1 MVLIHKI
8 ECSEIRKTETR
19 TSMSVA
25 TAVIAPVTNN
35 STDNQNTEGLQFEIH
50 EVEEFDSDCVPSRV
64 LSSQSLPKQPQQQ
77 QPPVDDDACSECSD
91 SDCSDLGESDSPV
104 PLQRSVSGVDDQIR
118 RVDFKD
124 EANNAKILE
133 FLESQ
138 GIDTNALVQK
148 HIMKY
153 GSRCR
158 IAVDDS
164 GKIVGFAMFDNEI
177 NQELIAD
184 ATKEEA
190 ELYVKSRPFIFI
202 QLLIVDPSAH
212 PEKKWSGRLI
222 ASVLE
227 CIIKNRKV
235 AIVRTKA
242 DDEAELQFY
251 KSCGFYTM
259 EDMHVPSYSALKDN
273 IAILAYTPLGLEQ
286 TAAIFQRFYSSGARF

>member
-1 MVLIHKI
+1 
-8 ECSEIRKTETR
+8 
-19 TSMSVA
+19 MSA
-25 TAVIAPVTNN
+25 TTAVIAPVTNK

-50 EVEEFDSDCVPSRV
+50 EVDEFDSDCVPSRV

-77 QPPVDDDACSECSD
+77 PPVEDDAGSD
-91 SDCSDLGESDSPV
+91 SDCSDLGEGSSPV
-104 PLQRSVSGVDDQIR
+104 PLLRSTSGIDDQIR

-153 GSRCR
+153 SSRCR

-177 NQELIAD
+177 NQELIAN
-184 ATKEEA
+184 APKEEV
-190 ELYVKSRPFIFI
+190 EMYMQTRPFIFI
-202 QLLIVDPSAH
+202 QLLIVDPTAH

-242 DDEAELQFY
+242 DDEAEIQLY
-251 KSCGFYTM
+251 KSAGFYTM
-259 EDMHVPSYSALKDN
+259 EDMRVPSYSALKDN

-286 TAAIFQRFYSSGARF
+286 TAAIFQKFYSSGARF

>member
-1 MVLIHKI
+1 
-8 ECSEIRKTETR
+8 
-19 TSMSVA
+19 MSAA
-25 TAVIAPVTNN
+25 TAVIAPVT
-35 STDNQNTEGLQFEIH
+35 DDQNTEGLQFEIQ
-50 EVEEFDSDCVPSRV
+50 EVEDDNVPTRFY
-64 LSSQSLPKQPQQQ
+64 SSSTPQQRQQPQPQQ
-77 QPPVDDDACSECSD
+77 QPPVEGDACSECSD
-91 SDCSDLGESDSPV
+91 SDCSDLEESDSPV

-184 ATKEEA
+184 ATKEEV
-190 ELYVKSRPFIFI
+190 ELYVKSRPFIFL
-202 QLLIVDPSAH
+202 QLLIVDPSADS
-212 PEKKWSGRLI
+212 EKKWSGRLI

-242 DDEAELQFY
+242 DDEAEIQLY

-259 EDMHVPSYSALKDN
+259 EDMRVPSYSALKDN
-273 IAILAYTPLGLEQ
+273 VAILAYTPLGLEQ

>member
-19 TSMSVA
+19 TSMSAA
-25 TAVIAPVTNN
+25 TAAIAPVTNN
-35 STDNQNTEGLQFEIH
+35 STDNQNTEGLQFEIQ
-50 EVEEFDSDCVPSRV
+50 EVESDSVPTRV
-64 LSSQSLPKQPQQQ
+64 YSSSTPQQRQQPQPQQ
-77 QPPVDDDACSECSD
+77 QPPVEGDACSD
-91 SDCSDLGESDSPV
+91 SDCSDLEESDSPV

-158 IAVDDS
+158 IAVDNS

-202 QLLIVDPSAH
+202 QLLIVDPSAD

-227 CIIKNRKV
+227 CIIKNHKV

-242 DDEAELQFY
+242 DDEAEIQLY

-259 EDMHVPSYSALKDN
+259 EDMRVPSYSALKDN

>member
-1 MVLIHKI
+1 
-8 ECSEIRKTETR
+8 
-19 TSMSVA
+19 
-25 TAVIAPVTNN
+25 
-35 STDNQNTEGLQFEIH
+35 LQFEIQ
-50 EVEEFDSDCVPSRV
+50 EVEDDNVPTRFY
-64 LSSQSLPKQPQQQ
+64 SSSTPQQRQQPQPQQ
-77 QPPVDDDACSECSD
+77 QPPVEGDACSECSD
-91 SDCSDLGESDSPV
+91 SDCSDLEESDSPV

-184 ATKEEA
+184 ATKEEV
-190 ELYVKSRPFIFI
+190 ELYVKSRPFIFL
-202 QLLIVDPSAH
+202 QLLIVDPSADS
-212 PEKKWSGRLI
+212 EKKWSGRLI

-242 DDEAELQFY
+242 DDEAEIQLY

-259 EDMHVPSYSALKDN
+259 EDMRVPSYSALKDN
-273 IAILAYTPLGLEQ
+273 VAILAYTPLGLEQ

>member
-1 MVLIHKI
+1 
-8 ECSEIRKTETR
+8 
-19 TSMSVA
+19 MSAA
-25 TAVIAPVTNN
+25 TAVIAPVANN

-64 LSSQSLPKQPQQQ
+64 FSSQSLPKQPQQQ
-77 QPPVDDDACSECSD
+77 PPVKDDAGSECSD
-91 SDCSDLGESDSPV
+91 SDCSDLGEGSSPV
-104 PLQRSVSGVDDQIR
+104 PLLRSTSGIDDQIQ

-124 EANNAKILE
+124 EANNAKILA
-133 FLESQ
+133 FLEFQ

-153 GSRCR
+153 NSRCR

-177 NQELIAD
+177 NQELIAN
-184 ATKEEA
+184 APKEEL
-190 ELYVKSRPFIFI
+190 EVYMQSRPFIFL
-202 QLLIVDPSAH
+202 QLLIVDPTAD

-242 DDEAELQFY
+242 DDEAEIQLY
-251 KSCGFYTM
+251 KSAGFYTM
-259 EDMHVPSYSALKDN
+259 EDMRVPSYSARKDN

>member
-1 MVLIHKI
+1 
-8 ECSEIRKTETR
+8 
-19 TSMSVA
+19 MS
-25 TAVIAPVTNN
+25 AVIAPV
-35 STDNQNTEGLQFEIH
+35 TDNQNTEGLQLEIQ
-50 EVEEFDSDCVPSRV
+50 EVEDDNVPTRFY
-64 LSSQSLPKQPQQQ
+64 SSSTPQQRQQPQPQQ
-77 QPPVDDDACSECSD
+77 QPPVEGDACSECSD
-91 SDCSDLGESDSPV
+91 SDCSDLEESDSPV

-164 GKIVGFAMFDNEI
+164 GEIVGFAMFDNEI

-202 QLLIVDPSAH
+202 QLLIVDPSADH
-212 PEKKWSGRLI
+212 EKKWSGRLI

-242 DDEAELQFY
+242 DDEAEIQLY

-259 EDMHVPSYSALKDN
+259 EDMRVPSYSALKDN
-273 IAILAYTPLGLEQ
+273 VAILAYTPLGLEQ

>member
-1 MVLIHKI
+1 
-8 ECSEIRKTETR
+8 
-19 TSMSVA
+19 MSA
-25 TAVIAPVTNN
+25 TTAVIAPV
-35 STDNQNTEGLQFEIH
+35 TDNQNTEGLQIEIQ
-50 EVEEFDSDCVPSRV
+50 EVESDSVPTRV
-64 LSSQSLPKQPQQQ
+64 YSSSTPQQRQQPQPQQ
-77 QPPVDDDACSECSD
+77 QPPVEGDACSECSD
-91 SDCSDLGESDSPV
+91 SDCSDLEESDSPV

-184 ATKEEA
+184 ATKEEV
-190 ELYVKSRPFIFI
+190 ELYVKSRPFIFL
-202 QLLIVDPSAH
+202 QLLIVDPSADS
-212 PEKKWSGRLI
+212 EKKWSGRLI

-242 DDEAELQFY
+242 DDEAEIQLY

-259 EDMHVPSYSALKDN
+259 EDMRVPSYSALKDN
-273 IAILAYTPLGLEQ
+273 VAILAYTPLGLEQ